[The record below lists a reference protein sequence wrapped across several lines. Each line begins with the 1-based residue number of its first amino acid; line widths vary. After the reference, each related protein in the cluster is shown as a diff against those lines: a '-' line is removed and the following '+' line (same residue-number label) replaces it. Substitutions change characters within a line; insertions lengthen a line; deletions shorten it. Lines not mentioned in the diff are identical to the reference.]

1 MCILCGVNILKRF
14 NKLFS
19 VALSLFFLAGCVGTS
34 MQYYPTEQPKTKWTT
49 DDNRAYFYV
58 AENQEPILGYIKSES
73 TTINVRYAMKP
84 QVTRIMV
91 YDEDENC
98 IEEWNVRTVKKEK
111 LVVCVDNST
120 YFTNGETLT
129 FYRENEKSEE

>member
-1 MCILCGVNILKRF
+1 
-14 NKLFS
+14 
-19 VALSLFFLAGCVGTS
+19 
-34 MQYYPTEQPKTKWTT
+34 
-49 DDNRAYFYV
+49 
-58 AENQEPILGYIKSES
+58 
-73 TTINVRYAMKP
+73 MKP

-91 YDEDENC
+91 YDEDENG